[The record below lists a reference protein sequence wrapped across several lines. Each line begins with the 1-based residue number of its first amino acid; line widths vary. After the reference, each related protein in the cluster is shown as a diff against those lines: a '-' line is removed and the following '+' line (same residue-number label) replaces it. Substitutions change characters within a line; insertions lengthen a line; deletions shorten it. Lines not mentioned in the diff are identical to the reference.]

1 MHRITKLFTIFL
13 LLVTLSSCSSLS
25 WLKFW
30 GDDEDEIELPAILD
44 EITKKVIINSLWEVK
59 VGKEKPV
66 GRILPSISGDKVFYI
81 NPEGELFAFEKSTGR
96 KLWERETND
105 QASGGIE
112 SAFRKIIYATL
123 DGEVVILNQENGQE
137 IWRAQTTSEILS
149 SPVTNGSVVVAQG
162 ADGSV
167 AAFDLDTGEQN
178 WIHQVS
184 VPNLSLRGTSTPI
197 LRQGFIFTGFA
208 NGTVAMIYPESGSVR
223 LELPITINEAASELE
238 RIVDIDGK
246 VVVANNL
253 FIAASYQGHITAI
266 DLQQGKPIWQEKIS
280 TTKDLVEAR
289 SRVVAIDDKDIVK
302 AFGLSSGVILWQQ
315 EGLKLRGLTSPVN
328 IRGNIAVGDFE
339 GYIHILNAGD
349 GSFLGRSQI
358 SKNPILEIVSE
369 GDKLAVTDEKGRLF
383 FLSLK

>member
-1 MHRITKLFTIFL
+1 MHS
-13 LLVTLSSCSSLS
+13 VSSVL
-25 WLKFW
+25 
-30 GDDEDEIELPAILD
+30 
-44 EITKKVIINSLWEVK
+44 
-59 VGKEKPV
+59 
-66 GRILPSISGDKVFYI
+66 
-81 NPEGELFAFEKSTGR
+81 
-96 KLWERETND
+96 
-105 QASGGIE
+105 QAQ
-112 SAFRKIIYATL
+112 A
-123 DGEVVILNQENGQE
+123 
-137 IWRAQTTSEILS
+137 TSEILS
-149 SPVTNGSVVVAQG
+149 SPVTNGRVVVAQG
-162 ADGSV
+162 ADGSL

-208 NGTVAMIYPESGSVR
+208 NGTVAMIYPESGSAR
-223 LELPITINEAASELE
+223 LEFPITINEAASELE

-246 VVVANNL
+246 AVVANDL
-253 FIAASYQGHITAI
+253 FVAASYQGHITAI
-266 DLQQGKPIWQEKIS
+266 DLQQGRPIWQEKIS

-289 SRVVAIDDKDIVK
+289 SRVVAIDDKDIMK

-369 GDKLAVTDEKGRLF
+369 GDKLAVIDEKGRLF

>member
-1 MHRITKLFTIFL
+1 
-13 LLVTLSSCSSLS
+13 
-25 WLKFW
+25 LKFW

-253 FIAASYQGHITAI
+253 FVAASYQGHITAI

>member
-1 MHRITKLFTIFL
+1 MYIGFKFSVVFFL
-13 LLVTLSSCSSLS
+13 SLILIGCTSLS

-81 NPEGELFAFEKSTGR
+81 NPEGKLFAFEKNTGR
-96 KLWERETND
+96 KLCERETND

-137 IWRAQTTSEILS
+137 TWRAQATSEILS

-253 FIAASYQGHITAI
+253 FVAASYQGHITAI